1 MSVAETGRRIVV
13 GVDGSASSI
22 EALRAAEGLASA
34 TGARVDAVACW
45 YVQSF
50 AEGSYEFDRIDFE
63 GDTRRLLND
72 SLETAFGSEIPAIV
86 SARLVNGAPRQALI
100 KASEGADMLVVG
112 RRGLGGIVGLLLGS
126 VSSACVAHARCP
138 VLVVHGA
145 DHPSV
150 HRHGA

>member
-1 MSVAETGRRIVV
+1 MAVTETARRIVV

-22 EALRAAEGLASA
+22 KALRTAENLANA
-34 TGARVDAVACW
+34 IGARVDAVACW
-45 YVQSF
+45 YLPSF

-63 GDTRRLLND
+63 GDTRRLLNE
-72 SLETAFGSEIPAIV
+72 SLESAFGSEIPTTV
-86 SARLVNGAPRQALI
+86 SGRLVNGAPRQALI

-126 VSSACVAHARCP
+126 VSSACVAHAHCP

-145 DHPSV
+145 D
-150 HRHGA
+150 RATAGGHGE